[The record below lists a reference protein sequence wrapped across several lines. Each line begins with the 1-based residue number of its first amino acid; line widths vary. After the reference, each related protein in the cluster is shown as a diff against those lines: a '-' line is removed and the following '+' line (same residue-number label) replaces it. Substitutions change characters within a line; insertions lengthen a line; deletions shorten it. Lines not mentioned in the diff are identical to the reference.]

1 MGNEIMENNKLFL
14 IFVGIMLFVLI
25 WSLGSSSRS
34 RDNCYGMTERECEAV
49 SEVMGN
55 ADRGY

>member
-1 MGNEIMENNKLFL
+1 MENNKLFL